1 MTAHEFAV
9 LLRAWDAPLGLLKWL
24 DEFLDETPN
33 ATAIDAIAAM
43 PDGPVGKQGWYWWLD
58 NAVYVRLSTE
68 ARETYYLHET
78 AHYLRYI
85 TVFEDETHDRDRHMT
100 AFARYKARMASVLVG
115 LLRPVEA
122 VEEAHA

>member
-9 LLRAWDAPLGLLKWL
+9 LLRSWDAPLGLLKWL
-24 DEFLDETPN
+24 DEYLAETPN

-58 NAVYVRLSTE
+58 NAVYVRLSAE

-85 TVFEDETHDRDRHMT
+85 TVFEDETYDRDRHQT

-122 VEEAHA
+122 VAR